1 MILVNYSLKH
11 RFEIISN
18 TFESITNLQRR
29 DIYIV

>member
-18 TFESITNLQRR
+18 TFELFTNLQQC
-29 DIYIV
+29 DICIV

>member
-11 RFEIISN
+11 CFEIIFN
-18 TFESITNLQRR
+18 TFESITNLQQR